1 MKHQES
7 KFLAPNGA
15 RLYSQSWEPD
25 TPAVAVL
32 LLAHGLAEHSGRYNE
47 LAEYF
52 VAAGY
57 AVFALDHEGHGNSE
71 GRPGHIDR
79 FEDFTRALET
89 FADSV
94 QERYAHTPMI
104 LVGHSMGGLIG
115 GTLLLNAQR
124 KFACCV
130 LSGAAVK
137 AAEEPPAWLLFI
149 GRILSVLTPRLGQ
162 LQLDASAV
170 SRDPDVVSRYVN
182 DPLVYTGKVSVRC
195 ATELFAAMA
204 RLRAAAPS
212 ITLPI
217 LFVHGG
223 EDSLAAVEGSR
234 ILHAQVSSQDK
245 TLIVYDDLYHEIFN
259 EPERARVFADVRDWL
274 DARVR
279 QPVDQANE
287 S

>member
-1 MKHQES
+1 MKHQDGT
-7 KFLAPNGA
+7 FTAPDGA
-15 RLYSQSWEPD
+15 RLFWQCWEPD

-47 LAEYF
+47 LAQYF

-57 AVFALDHEGHGNSE
+57 AVCALDHEGHGNSE
-71 GRPGHIDR
+71 GRRGHIDR
-79 FEDFTRALET
+79 FDNFTRALCK
-89 FADSV
+89 FADDV
-94 QERYAHTPMI
+94 QARYAETPMI
-104 LVGHSMGGLIG
+104 LVGHSMGGLISG
-115 GTLLLNAQR
+115 ALLVEAQE
-124 KFACCV
+124 KFAGCV

-137 AAEEPPAWLLFI
+137 AAEEPPAWLLYI
-149 GRILSVLTPRLGQ
+149 GRILSVIMPKLGQ

-170 SRDPDVVSRYVN
+170 SRDPDVVERYVN

-195 ATELFAAMA
+195 ATELFSAMA
-204 RLRAAAPS
+204 KLREAAQQ

-223 EDSLAAVEGSR
+223 EDALAAVEGSR
-234 ILHAQVSSQDK
+234 ILHARVSSVDK

-259 EPERARVFADVRDWL
+259 EPERARVFADVRSWL
-274 DARVR
+274 DARVLSA
-279 QPVDQANE
+279 VDEAVE